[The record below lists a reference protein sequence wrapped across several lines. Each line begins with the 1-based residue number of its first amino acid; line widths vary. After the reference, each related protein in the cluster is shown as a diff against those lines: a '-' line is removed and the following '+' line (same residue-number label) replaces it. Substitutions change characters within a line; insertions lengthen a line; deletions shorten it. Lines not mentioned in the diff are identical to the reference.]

1 MRLVH
6 RLSVLRS
13 GTTPVATTRGQN
25 QLREASGSGSAIP
38 QGASCRAGM
47 GWCPLPSSQTLLSK
61 APLREGVPSPFLAP
75 PPSFSA
81 ATAPVDPWCQG
92 CSLCAGQSPGSWSHP
107 AEVRHHPA
115 GMSLGLLAFEEARL
129 PPAPG
134 QHMTHGKGWP
144 VWTLC
149 PDPPGVAMGTEWAWG

>member
-6 RLSVLRS
+6 RLSVLRR
-13 GTTPVATTRGQN
+13 GATPVATTRGQN

-75 PPSFSA
+75 PPHLSLQPQLPLTHGVRDAHSVLGSPQA
-81 ATAPVDPWCQG
+81 PGATLLKSGTTLQG
-92 CSLCAGQSPGSWSHP
+92 CPWDCWPLRKQGCHLPLGSI
-107 AEVRHHPA
+107 
-115 GMSLGLLAFEEARL
+115 
-129 PPAPG
+129 
-134 QHMTHGKGWP
+134 
-144 VWTLC
+144 
-149 PDPPGVAMGTEWAWG
+149 